1 MEIRQGKQLL
11 LFLFSTVLVALIKAR
26 RGKRETKLQFTIKMC
41 AKTMKQLTSKFSKFA
56 EPKINLEHKSY
67 FIKKYTSTELVVLFF
82 NIWPILWVKIGL
94 VLFIYIFIIVKVS
107 LF

>member
-41 AKTMKQLTSKFSKFA
+41 AKTIEA
-56 EPKINLEHKSY
+56 INK
-67 FIKKYTSTELVVLFF
+67 
-82 NIWPILWVKIGL
+82 
-94 VLFIYIFIIVKVS
+94 
-107 LF
+107 